1 MAIFFA
7 ENKDDA
13 GGLQKLQ
20 VDEKN
25 LTEEEKEVF
34 QSLKDDKTL
43 MTAEEYL
50 AGSKGTKPNDAKIEV
65 QGGNALTS
73 EIDKSTI
80 DEQNDAG
87 SGGGKKKKSGF
98 KSFVESVGSAFE
110 NIAEGAE
117 KKLET
122 VYDDREKRAMFLSGL
137 NTIIDASSYTPISQA
152 KSPFGTIAGGQKK
165 GFLESE
171 AIGTKRAEIEAKK
184 LAAEAKKNQDA
195 NKALIDML
203 KINIDKDKA
212 KTAQMKPL
220 YDRLFKKYEG
230 TDKAS
235 QNVAYFDQLKKLT
248 AKQIIDSGQI
258 PVGLIYS
265 QFPKGL
271 QAFADVLPS
280 SLKPDSAFFDK
291 IQDEATYLQQV
302 SKLIDSM
309 VLGDIGQ
316 LVPVSD
322 KDVEIKRNTFPT
334 EKNSPLAFVYSLRTQ
349 DAINKINSYKNDFL
363 NSFARGKGLEKNLS
377 FEDQFNTKGA
387 DFIRAD
393 LINSYNK
400 DELYAEAAKLGFQ
413 QDYDKYT
420 SGEGDFSPLA
430 LAEAAASI
438 DLGGFDKYSKITSS
452 DLGGGT
458 KTDKVP
464 VVSTGKK
471 TNEDQIN
478 DALKDLGDAPNIPQ

>member
-1 MAIFFA
+1 MAIIFA
-7 ENKDDA
+7 ENEQAK
-13 GGLQKLQ
+13 GGLSKFR
-20 VDEKN
+20 VDEEK
-25 LTEEEKEVF
+25 LTDANKEAF
-34 QSLKDDKTL
+34 NKLKESGEII
-43 MTAEEYL
+43 TAEEEI
-50 AGSKGTKPNDAKIEV
+50 GSKPSNSKIEV
-65 QGGNALTS
+65 QGGNALTN
-73 EIDKSTI
+73 EIDKNTN
-80 DEQNDAG
+80 DELNT
-87 SGGGKKKKSGF
+87 GGGGNGNKKKKSGF

-171 AIGTKRAEIEAKK
+171 AIQSKRDTIEAKK
-184 LAAEAKKNQDA
+184 LSEKAKLAAAE
-195 NKALIDML
+195 NKQLLDML
-203 KINIDKDKA
+203 KIGIDKDKA

-265 QFPKGL
+265 RFPKGL

-280 SLKPDSAFFDK
+280 SIKPDNAFFDK

-349 DAINKINSYKNDFL
+349 DAINKINSYKNEYL
-363 NSFARGKGLEKNLS
+363 NTFTLGKGLENNQS
-377 FEDQFNTKGA
+377 FENQFNTKGA

-393 LINSYNK
+393 LINKYDR